1 MLSYSY
7 TLFRR
12 KPLDD
17 IDACMKELNELAKEG
32 WRVVEIEKPLGFEN
46 VLLLERAQSDWLQNH
61 RTEKE

>member
-1 MLSYSY
+1 
-7 TLFRR
+7 
-12 KPLDD
+12 
-17 IDACMKELNELAKEG
+17 MKELNELAKEG